1 MVLRGA
7 QRYVHP
13 VGATIPWIA
22 LFASLLITHKPAEYW
37 GFLAVAFAIFWLI
50 WLFVLPKV
58 DRVI

>member
-13 VGATIPWIA
+13 VGAMIPWIA
-22 LFASLLITHKPAEYW
+22 LFATLAITLKPAEYW
-37 GFLAVAFAIFWLI
+37 GALAVVFACFWLI

-58 DRVI
+58 DRII